1 MSVLDLDEQTTGP
14 ASEAGRGKVW
24 VKDDAPNILLFR
36 DDNGTDWT
44 LSNTLSRGVSL
55 GAAPSAFTFKVL
67 DGGSGVADILYAS
80 LQKQDDSWDW
90 VEVIR
95 AP

>member
-1 MSVLDLDEQTTGP
+1 MSVLVLGEQTTGP
-14 ASEAGRGKVW
+14 AAEAAKGKLW
-24 VKDDAPNILLFR
+24 VKDDTPNIVIFT
-36 DDNGTDWT
+36 DDAGTEWT

-67 DGGSGVADILYAS
+67 DGGAGVPDILYFSAQLTS
-80 LQKQDDSWDW
+80 DSWDW
-90 VEVIR
+90 VEVVR